1 MLPVLRTVAAVRSAL
16 ADWRGV
22 VARIALVPTMGAL
35 HEGHAALVRQGKAAA
50 DCVVVSIFVNPTQFG
65 PGEDFAAYPRQEA
78 ADLAR
83 LQAAGAHLVYA
94 PTVNEIYPP
103 GFATTVHVG
112 GLTEPL
118 CGAVR
123 PGHFD
128 GVATVVTKLLLQV
141 MPDIAL
147 FGEKDYQQLQVIRR
161 SARDLD
167 IGVGILGVATVR
179 EADGLALSSRN
190 AYLTASERAIAPLLY
205 RVLCQS
211 RDRLRSGGDTAA
223 ILSEGRATL
232 LSAGFSRI
240 DYLDLRD
247 ADTLAPLVG
256 LDRPGRL
263 LAAAT
268 LGRARLIDN
277 IAALPT

>member
-1 MLPVLRTVAAVRSAL
+1 
-16 ADWRGV
+16 
-22 VARIALVPTMGAL
+22 
-35 HEGHAALVRQGKAAA
+35 
-50 DCVVVSIFVNPTQFG
+50 
-65 PGEDFAAYPRQEA
+65 
-78 ADLAR
+78 
-83 LQAAGAHLVYA
+83 
-94 PTVNEIYPP
+94 
-103 GFATTVHVG
+103 
-112 GLTEPL
+112 
-118 CGAVR
+118 
-123 PGHFD
+123 
-128 GVATVVTKLLLQV
+128 
-141 MPDIAL
+141 
-147 FGEKDYQQLQVIRR
+147 
-161 SARDLD
+161 
-167 IGVGILGVATVR
+167 VR